1 MNTPIHISKKLEKLI
16 SKYIGKRTSESNF
29 YLGKWNANI
38 FYVDRKKCW
47 LFTNSETKFSIIIP
61 NLKSADIKN
70 ITEIFTEN
78 LYSQLI
84 YESILIDFKQLK
96 DWIGNVEILPTDNDR
111 KTIGTQNYIFENFK
125 YWKYEFGTF
134 ENMPFRELTMRMN
147 SSPTESFNWKSPHE
161 KMTEKLNT
169 CA

>member
-16 SKYIGKRTSESNF
+16 SKHIGKRTSESNF

-84 YESILIDFKQLK
+84 YESILIDFEQLK
-96 DWIGNVEILPTDNDR
+96 DWIWKVFYRNVFLGFFNENNIRDKQVSIRLS
-111 KTIGTQNYIFENFK
+111 QNIV
-125 YWKYEFGTF
+125 
-134 ENMPFRELTMRMN
+134 
-147 SSPTESFNWKSPHE
+147 
-161 KMTEKLNT
+161 
-169 CA
+169 